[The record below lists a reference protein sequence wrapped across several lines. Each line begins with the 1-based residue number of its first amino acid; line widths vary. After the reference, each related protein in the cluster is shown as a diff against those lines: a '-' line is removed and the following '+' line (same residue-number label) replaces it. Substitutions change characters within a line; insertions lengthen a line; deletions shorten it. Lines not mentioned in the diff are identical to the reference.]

1 MSWGTVT
8 VSEGSFAPGTV
19 VSLVERTPAYRED
32 WQVTFTPNPRQ
43 PVVREN
49 MPPSELPVRATA
61 TADVQGQVAFPS
73 VRCRLRTRCSSGRS
87 AGTSWR
93 ADGSGSP
100 SRTRRRTGETSALG
114 RRMRAWAPPHP
125 ASSR

>member
-61 TADVQGQVAFPS
+61 TADTEGQVAFPLGAMS
-73 VRCRLRTRCSSGRS
+73 SPYEVFFWAIGWDELAGGWKRLAVSHT
-87 AGTSWR
+87 
-93 ADGSGSP
+93 
-100 SRTRRRTGETSALG
+100 
-114 RRMRAWAPPHP
+114 PPY
-125 ASSR
+125 R